1 MAERMLNHTETQPL
15 LLKCFKTILSCK
27 KQIKDA
33 SDSFCKPHMG
43 LPVPTYFT
51 FIHSQIAPKTPDF
64 LEAIEYSKWDAIL

>member
-1 MAERMLNHTETQPL
+1 MLNHTETQPL